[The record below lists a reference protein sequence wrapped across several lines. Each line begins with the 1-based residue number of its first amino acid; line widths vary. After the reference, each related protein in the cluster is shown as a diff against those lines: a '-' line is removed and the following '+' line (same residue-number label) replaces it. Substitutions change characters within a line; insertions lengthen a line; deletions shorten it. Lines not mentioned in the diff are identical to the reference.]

1 MRQPGSGR
9 LFILTGP
16 SCIGKSPLVRSLG
29 RFYPT
34 IWGSF
39 QQLVLYNDRDPRPG
53 EVDGIQY
60 HFRPREEIRALEE
73 NPDFLVMDVRGDL
86 QALDQRAL
94 KNALKEGAVF
104 YEGNPYLGSF
114 LQESPDL
121 ADSNRISIFMSP
133 ISKDEILDLR
143 DRHPPLDFP
152 ALVTDIM
159 RRKLLRRT
167 RKQKGELS
175 LPDQK
180 NVEKRAGAA
189 YRELQTAYKFNYVLP
204 NHDGE
209 DSENWDA
216 FYYPLGEARIALK
229 AVVSLLQGEKP
240 DVLES
245 WGKKFLS

>member
-1 MRQPGSGR
+1 MKQPESGR

-29 RFYPT
+29 RFYPGV
-34 IWGSF
+34 WESF

-53 EVDGIQY
+53 EADGGQY
-60 HFRPREEIRALEE
+60 HFRPREEIQALED

-86 QALDQRAL
+86 QALDQRIL
-94 KNALKEGAVF
+94 KKSLQKGDVF

-114 LQESPDL
+114 LQQSPHL
-121 ADSNRISIFMSP
+121 ADITRISIFMSP
-133 ISKDEILDLR
+133 LSKDEILVLRENHPQLDL
-143 DRHPPLDFP
+143 P

-175 LPDQK
+175 IPDLE
-180 NVEKRAGAA
+180 NVEQRAGAA
-189 YRELQTAYKFNYVLP
+189 YREMQQAYKFNYVLP

-216 FYYPLGEARIALK
+216 FYFPLGEAWVALK
-229 AVVSLLQGEKP
+229 TVVSLLHGNIPE
-240 DVLES
+240 VLET
-245 WGKKFLS
+245 WEEDLLP